1 MEFRL
6 NKIDTD
12 VRQKINDETKE
23 GKVHTKKGISIEKR
37 SYEDRREQKNNK
49 RKPRERF
56 SITKYTSDK
65 KISVEA
71 VKIEKVDVA
80 AEKEEN
86 IKQAAEYKGLFIDS
100 RR

>member
-6 NKIDTD
+6 NKIDTNI
-12 VRQKINDETKE
+12 RQKINDETKE
-23 GKVHTKKGISIEKR
+23 GKVHAKAGINIEKR
-37 SYEDRREQKNNK
+37 TYDERNQQNNNK
-49 RKPRERF
+49 RKKQEKF
-56 SITKYTSDK
+56 SLTKYTSGK

-71 VKIEKVDVA
+71 IKIKSVDIK

-86 IKQAAEYKGLFIDS
+86 LKSAAEYKGLFIDS